1 MKIDLSRA
9 LLNEQEL
16 NLYAEELAKAEG
28 LLQSGKEAFTGWVKL
43 PYNYDRNEIGRLVET
58 ASKIR
63 QQCDVLIVI
72 GIGGSYLGAKACIEM
87 LGHSFP
93 EGQNKPHKS
102 HCPKIYFAGCN
113 LSGTYHAEL
122 LEAISDKDVCLC
134 VISKSGTTTEPNI
147 AFSVLKDH
155 LYQKYGK
162 EGAKRRIYAITD
174 AARGVLRE
182 EADREGY
189 DSFIVPDDIGGRYSV
204 LTPVGLLPIAVAG
217 IDIYEIL
224 EGAQSRA
231 EAPKIMSAGL
241 NGQSQTGQ
249 RQTGRKQTGFDLD
262 LSDAELFAA
271 ARHALSN
278 KGKQIEI
285 YEYYEPKLQFF
296 MEWLKQLFGESQ
308 GKEGKGIFPAS
319 LQFTADL
326 HSMGQFLQEGN
337 QIFFETVFHVLKPEK
352 DILVPETAGELLAG
366 RSMNAVNQAAVTGV
380 MAAHEKARIP
390 IIKIDIPELS
400 AFYFGQMVY
409 FFEKAC
415 ALGGYLLGVDPF
427 TQPGV
432 ESYKNEMRTALVD
445 IGRK

>member
-1 MKIDLSRA
+1 
-9 LLNEQEL
+9 
-16 NLYAEELAKAEG
+16 
-28 LLQSGKEAFTGWVKL
+28 
-43 PYNYDRNEIGRLVET
+43 
-58 ASKIR
+58 
-63 QQCDVLIVI
+63 
-72 GIGGSYLGAKACIEM
+72 
-87 LGHSFP
+87 
-93 EGQNKPHKS
+93 
-102 HCPKIYFAGCN
+102 
-113 LSGTYHAEL
+113 
-122 LEAISDKDVCLC
+122 
-134 VISKSGTTTEPNI
+134 
-147 AFSVLKDH
+147 
-155 LYQKYGK
+155 
-162 EGAKRRIYAITD
+162 
-174 AARGVLRE
+174 
-182 EADREGY
+182 
-189 DSFIVPDDIGGRYSV
+189 
-204 LTPVGLLPIAVAG
+204 
-217 IDIYEIL
+217 
-224 EGAQSRA
+224 
-231 EAPKIMSAGL
+231 
-241 NGQSQTGQ
+241 
-249 RQTGRKQTGFDLD
+249 
-262 LSDAELFAA
+262 
-271 ARHALSN
+271 
-278 KGKQIEI
+278 
-285 YEYYEPKLQFF
+285 

>member
-9 LLNEQEL
+9 LLNEKEL
-16 NLYAEELAKAEG
+16 NLYNEALGKAEQK
-28 LLQSGKEAFTGWVKL
+28 LQSGKEAFTGWVKL

-63 QQCDVLIVI
+63 QQCEVLIVI
-72 GIGGSYLGAKACIEM
+72 GIGGSYLGSKACIEM
-87 LGHSFP
+87 LSSSFDT
-93 EGQNKPHKS
+93 GRDQPHK
-102 HCPKIYFAGCN
+102 PRNPRIYFAGCN

-122 LEAISDKDVCLC
+122 LEAVADKEVCLC
-134 VISKSGTTTEPNI
+134 VISKSGTTAEPNI

-162 EGAKRRIYAITD
+162 EGTRSRIYAITD

-182 EADREGY
+182 EVEREGY

-231 EAPKIMSAGL
+231 ETTKVYSGDVAA
-241 NGQSQTGQ
+241 
-249 RQTGRKQTGFDLD
+249 

-271 ARHALSN
+271 ARQLLNN
-278 KGKQIEI
+278 KGKLVEV
-285 YEYYEPKLQFF
+285 YEYYEPKLEFF

-308 GKEGKGIFPAS
+308 GKEGKGLFPAS

-337 QIFFETVFHVLKPEK
+337 QLFFETVFNVAAPEK
-352 DILVPETAGELLAG
+352 DILVPKTAEALLAG
-366 RSMNAVNQAAVTGV
+366 RSMNAVNQAAITGV
-380 MAAHEKARIP
+380 MAAHEQAGIP
-390 IIKIDIPELS
+390 MIKIDIPELT

-415 ALGGYLLGVDPF
+415 ALGGYLLEVDPF

-432 ESYKNEMRTALVD
+432 ESYKSEMRSALL
-445 IGRK
+445 KK